1 MHFQIPVTYL
11 VWKHPYNC
19 TSLFEIKHSMNLGEH
34 RTHLPVKKAM
44 WAIPLAWEVATKG
57 LTLRP
62 TIRYCGE
69 NIWTCRVD
77 GHAQGIYLRVG
88 MDQEG
93 KEHASTQ
100 KPHIKTRVH
109 KLIENKTSS
118 EFISLGN
125 LHQDISIPLDFDLN
139 LSKLF
144 LTFLNLTKSYVFTNF
159 LPVSQS
165 CRDIHPTK
173 LATSSKNWIPFPMN
187 HGYQDP
193 SCCDYGASHNRL
205 TSRNGNAT
213 KQKMTITET
222 QF

>member
-1 MHFQIPVTYL
+1 MLIYVASNSAIPVLVCSQETMYIFYLINKDMVRNKRHECMHFQIPVTYL

-69 NIWTCRVD
+69 NIWTCRVG

-93 KEHASTQ
+93 KEHTITQ
-100 KPHIKTRVH
+100 NTYMKSWAHQ
-109 KLIENKTSS
+109 LIEKIN
-118 EFISLGN
+118 
-125 LHQDISIPLDFDLN
+125 
-139 LSKLF
+139 
-144 LTFLNLTKSYVFTNF
+144 
-159 LPVSQS
+159 
-165 CRDIHPTK
+165 
-173 LATSSKNWIPFPMN
+173 
-187 HGYQDP
+187 
-193 SCCDYGASHNRL
+193 
-205 TSRNGNAT
+205 
-213 KQKMTITET
+213 
-222 QF
+222 